1 MYKQNNM
8 KILLIEDD
16 PGTLEVIRFCLE
28 VYISNVTVI
37 ATTLGLEGISVF
49 KHASPDLI
57 ILDLDLPDMNGTQ
70 VLRSVRK
77 TSNTP
82 VIIITKTTD
91 DELMQDAMK
100 LGASEEIIE
109 PFDPVDLILR
119 IDKVL
124 KERNIEP
131 KLRFLSLEKEHITP

>member
-1 MYKQNNM
+1 
-8 KILLIEDD
+8 
-16 PGTLEVIRFCLE
+16 
-28 VYISNVTVI
+28 
-37 ATTLGLEGISVF
+37 
-49 KHASPDLI
+49 
-57 ILDLDLPDMNGTQ
+57 MNSTQ

-82 VIIITKTTD
+82 VIIITKSTD